1 MREQTEAPRWL
12 RWTGWTLLGGIMLG
26 ITVAG
31 WLAAGW
37 VGLVAPLIIAFALV
51 GVDRTQFP
59 FEDPLVDL
67 EPERGGVP
75 AAEYILEYERSVWRT
90 LGRPLDGKDLAMA
103 AGVVAVMV
111 LAFVVA

>member
-1 MREQTEAPRWL
+1 VV
-12 RWTGWTLLGGIMLG
+12 LG
-26 ITVAG
+26 ITVVG
-31 WLAAGW
+31 WFAAGW
-37 VGLVAPLIIAFALV
+37 IGAMAPVIIAFALV

-90 LGRPLDGKDLAMA
+90 LGRPLDRKDLVMA
-103 AGVVAVMV
+103 AGVVVVIVFAF
-111 LAFVVA
+111 LAT